1 MAELM
6 TEHPVLSEPR
16 PVLEHQEA
24 EVRYDALCL
33 WYFGRELHDHSTVRR
48 RVLGLLTDTACL
60 NWPWSCVLAHCGL
73 SSDFVT
79 LVAEGLQGGVDAAMV
94 RAEDEG
100 RGSLVLVRQVDTAA
114 DEEESDGYDRVQR
127 TIRATDAL

>member
-79 LVAEGLQGGVDAAMV
+79 LVCEGLRDGAEAAMT
-94 RAEDEG
+94 RAEEEG
-100 RGSLVLVRQVDTAA
+100 RGSLV
-114 DEEESDGYDRVQR
+114 RVQGNDDPDHR
-127 TIRATDAL
+127 EQELRSRSDPLQCWQGRM